1 MDESGT
7 SKFEPHL
14 VVAAVIVHADR
25 QLDRLELRLS
35 ELVEKHIEPQYRDGF
50 VFHAS
55 SLFNPWPGEG
65 EFPPGLRDDRE
76 RRLGILEELTSI
88 PAELRL
94 PVCVGYVE
102 KHRFS
107 QIYLAAGLKPQLLV
121 AEMHAS
127 AMALCTVSVERF
139 MRDQTRDEV
148 AWLFAENNDH
158 VRRIAEDTQTLM
170 KSSNAAERLDISSKD
185 ILPLVKI
192 KDGINFARK
201 EESPSLQLADACAW
215 TIRKWFGSKD
225 EAKRFFVPLEPWIFS
240 YAMTTFDATG
250 RR

>member
-1 MDESGT
+1 MRCDERLCVQDIAVSEIDHLCDFRIIDGCRRREGIDCDIADIGLHRRSQFEERPTSLFCGTLYCCFARRHVARVGRRESADAWAKSLTRGAREVAERAISPILHLLWAPAWTESLLTRAVYMDESGT

-107 QIYLAAGLKPQLLV
+107 QIYLAAGI
-121 AEMHAS
+121 E
-127 AMALCTVSVERF
+127 VS
-139 MRDQTRDEV
+139 
-148 AWLFAENNDH
+148 
-158 VRRIAEDTQTLM
+158 
-170 KSSNAAERLDISSKD
+170 S
-185 ILPLVKI
+185 
-192 KDGINFARK
+192 
-201 EESPSLQLADACAW
+201 
-215 TIRKWFGSKD
+215 
-225 EAKRFFVPLEPWIFS
+225 
-240 YAMTTFDATG
+240 
-250 RR
+250 